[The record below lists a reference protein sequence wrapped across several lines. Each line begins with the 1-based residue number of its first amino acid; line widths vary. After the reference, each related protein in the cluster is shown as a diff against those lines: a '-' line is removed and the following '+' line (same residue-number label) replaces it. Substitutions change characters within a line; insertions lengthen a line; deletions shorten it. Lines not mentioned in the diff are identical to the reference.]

1 MYSDQTLSGSEITV
15 TIDERIGSGPHWETF
30 RGRTGSGELVAVR
43 GLQRPMPSDAY
54 DRFESLAAQWHSV
67 SDQAN
72 VRTLLD
78 WGTDPNPW
86 VAVDYAPGELES
98 YATGSSIEAAV
109 ECDLATRA
117 DLLRDV
123 CDAIRTYG
131 RYGSTRSH
139 LAVGPESVSFRDG
152 PNGPTAVVG
161 DWGISRLVIDPPTTP
176 YTAPEQLAVDESDGP
191 AHAGQAT
198 DVYRI
203 GALGHHLFG
212 GVPPFSED
220 DPSIA
225 DRIRRG
231 IAEEAGFDNVATEF
245 VSALRRSTARDPADR
260 HEGVYQLGRDISTAA
275 PRVPSSERSAESLPP
290 PGGESKQ
297 ASSTSADAPAVETEA
312 PSDESDTDT
321 TSDEGKRTDDDPT
334 QDDESTEDDGSVA
347 SNGAAGTDDTDD
359 RATDTDTSIEAG
371 TSGDTAVSSS
381 SGGRTLRTGLV
392 AQVAL
397 VALVALIV
405 LVAGAWGAMSLG
417 LIGGDDPE
425 AELVTVSGT
434 VYADAAGEVP
444 AEEMSVTLDPLDAP
458 PEGEDAEGPVR
469 QEVTTDADGAFTV
482 ENVSTGNYSVWVDD
496 ANGLEYD
503 DHAVEVTEDAA
514 EIEITPDRAFI
525 SGQVVDAV
533 TGEPISTDGDGEVD
547 ATIELVS
554 TNGGSSVVDATEGGS
569 YGFVLEDDAIDGEY
583 EIWADA
589 VGYEPANLTVDRFGE
604 QDAIEPDPV
613 TMSLSGQVTDS
624 SVGAPIENANVTV
637 STDAGQ
643 EFIATTDPGGDYETE
658 AEIPIGEHDVEIEA
672 DGYVTATETVE
683 FETDDVTARFELDAE
698 ASIEGVG
705 EGADGIPQRF
715 EIELTQGEG
724 EDETVVQETTSD
736 SDTGE
741 YSIEGLKPGDYTLT
755 AERAGISD
763 SADLILGVGDTAE
776 VNIEIDGE
784 IISVNVVP

>member
-15 TIDERIGSGPHWETF
+15 TIDERIESGPHWETF

-152 PNGPTAVVG
+152 PNDPTAVVG

-191 AHAGQAT
+191 PHAGQAT

-212 GVPPFSED
+212 GVPPFSEN
-220 DPSIA
+220 DPSIV

-231 IAEEAGFDNVATEF
+231 IAEEAGFDDVADEF
-245 VSALRRSTARDPADR
+245 VSAIRRSTAREPADR

-290 PGGESKQ
+290 PGGESQQ
-297 ASSTSADAPAVETEA
+297 ASSTAADAPAVETEVS
-312 PSDESDTDT
+312 SDETDTDT
-321 TSDEGKRTDDDPT
+321 ISDEEKRADDDPT
-334 QDDESTEDDGSVA
+334 QDDESTKDDGSVA

-359 RATDTDTSIEAG
+359 SATDTDSSVGAG
-371 TSGDTAVSSS
+371 DSSETAVSSS
-381 SGGRTLRTGLV
+381 SGGHTLLIG
-392 AQVAL
+392 L
-397 VALVALIV
+397 VALVV

-417 LIGGDDPE
+417 LIGGDDT
-425 AELVTVSGT
+425 ADGVDLTTVNGT

-444 AEEMSVTLDPLDAP
+444 AEGMGVTLDPLDDP
-458 PEGEDAEGPVR
+458 PEGEDAETPER
-469 QEVTTDADGAFTV
+469 QEATTDADGTFTV
-482 ENVSTGNYSVWVDD
+482 ENVSAGNYSVWVDN
-496 ANGLEYD
+496 ANSLEYD
-503 DHAVEVTEDAA
+503 DREVEVTESET
-514 EIEITPDRAFI
+514 EIEVTPDRALI
-525 SGQVVDAV
+525 SGEVVDAV
-533 TGEPISTDGDGEVD
+533 TGEPISTDGDGEVNV
-547 ATIELVS
+547 TIELVS
-554 TNGGSSVVDATEGGS
+554 TSGGSSVVDATEGGS
-569 YGFVLEDDAIDGEY
+569 YEFVLEDDAIDGEY
-583 EIWADA
+583 EIRTDA
-589 VGYEPANLTVDRFGE
+589 EGHGPANLTVDRFGE
-604 QDAIEPDPV
+604 QDTIELDPV
-613 TMSLSGQVTDS
+613 TVSLSGQVTDS
-624 SVGAPIENANVTV
+624 REGEGPAENANVTV
-637 STDAGQ
+637 TTDAGQ
-643 EFIATTDPGGDYETE
+643 EFTVTTSAEGDYETE
-658 AEIPIGEHDVEIEA
+658 AEIPIGEHDVEVEA
-672 DGYVTATETVE
+672 EGYVTATETVE
-683 FETDDVTARFELDAE
+683 FETDDVTADVELDAE

-705 EGADGIPQRF
+705 TDNESNPMRF
-715 EIELTQGEG
+715 DIELTQGDG
-724 EDETVVQETTSD
+724 EDETVVRETITD
-736 SDTGE
+736 SDGE
-741 YSIEGLKPGDYTLT
+741 YSVEGLEPGDYTLT
-755 AERAGISD
+755 AERSGLSD
-763 SADLILGVGDTAE
+763 SVDLTVEAGETAE
-776 VNIEIDGE
+776 VNIEFDGLNV
-784 IISVNVVP
+784 SVIVVS